1 MVADFISKVSAYLTN
16 RQFWVGVVA
25 AAIVILVAELLI
37 WAIRRYRRGL
47 KAVVMQDDGGEFS
60 VSRKAFREFLRGVV
74 AGVPGVALRDVKLL
88 RRSAGKVLVDLQLA
102 LQPEADLIAV
112 HDNLRRQVVEN
123 VQKKLGLGDRIHAVN
138 LSFINLPS
146 STQMKEG
153 AVPAPV
159 PDSGVEVPDGDKQ

>member
-25 AAIVILVAELLI
+25 AAVVILVAELLV
-37 WAIRRYRRGL
+37 WVIRRCRRGL

-74 AGVPGVALRDVKLL
+74 AGVPGVALKDVKLL

-102 LQPEADLIAV
+102 LQPDADLIAI
-112 HDNLRRQVVEN
+112 HDSLRRKVLED
-123 VQKKLGLGDRIHAVN
+123 VQKKLGLEDRIHAVN
-138 LSFINLPS
+138 LSFVNLPP
-146 STQMKEG
+146 STQVKDG
-153 AVPAPV
+153 AVPLPV
-159 PDSGVEVPDGDKQ
+159 PDNTAEDKE